1 LSARNPSP
9 QRATYRNLREAI
21 SRRQMQTRVAL
32 VLEIGVAQLVRVVS
46 NDALDQRQ
54 VVEEDGT
61 AQTPRYV
68 NPDMISEE

>member
-1 LSARNPSP
+1 
-9 QRATYRNLREAI
+9 
-21 SRRQMQTRVAL
+21 MQARVAL
-32 VLEIGVAQLVRVVS
+32 VLEIGVAQLVRVVP

-68 NPDMISEE
+68 NPDTISEEWRYISVRIHGHGRVS